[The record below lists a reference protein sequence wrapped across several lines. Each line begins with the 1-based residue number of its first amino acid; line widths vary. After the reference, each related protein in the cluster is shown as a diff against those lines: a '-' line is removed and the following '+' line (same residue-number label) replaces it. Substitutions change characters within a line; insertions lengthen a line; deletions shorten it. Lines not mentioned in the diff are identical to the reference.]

1 MVSNDK
7 LNLINSLMILNIL
20 GELQEYLIIPT
31 DSSEDSKIYWTTQNT
46 KILLDL
52 YKLFRKQ
59 VGTMKI
65 RNFKKMWEA
74 ISHEMKQKYQIY
86 VTPGHCENRWRVLER
101 NFKKY
106 VDDSKKTGMGRKH
119 FEYHEEMYDV
129 LGKKKNVCPQ
139 LVLSTQ
145 TIDQNKNDTEKPR
158 TSISSNPDVS
168 TEVAAK
174 TTKAT
179 TVSLAE
185 VTSKDEPTIAKKN
198 KITVT
203 RRSVTKNSDVL
214 EKIRCDKRVYQEN
227 RIKYEKEK
235 SDKLFNLEREKVD
248 IQITRNNLLKEKN
261 DLMKEQNNLMKERNK
276 LLREFVN
283 NSAQLPFPFVVT
295 ND

>member
-1 MVSNDK
+1 MVSNDR

-31 DSSEDSKIYWTTQNT
+31 VSSEDSKIYWTTQNT

-65 RNFKKMWEA
+65 RNFKKMWET
-74 ISHEMKQKYQIY
+74 ISHEMKQKHQIN

-119 FEYHEEMYDV
+119 FEYREEMYDI
-129 LGKKKNVCPQ
+129 LGKKKTVCPQ

-145 TIDQNKNDTEKPR
+145 TIDHNKNDTEKPG
-158 TSISSNPDVS
+158 TSITSNPDVS
-168 TEVAAK
+168 SEVAPK
-174 TTKAT
+174 TT

-198 KITVT
+198 KIILT

-214 EKIRCDKRVYQEN
+214 EKMRCDKRVYQEN

-235 SDKLFNLEREKVD
+235 SDKLFNLEKEKVD

-276 LLREFVN
+276 LLRELVN
-283 NSAQLPFPFVVT
+283 NSAQLPFPLVLT